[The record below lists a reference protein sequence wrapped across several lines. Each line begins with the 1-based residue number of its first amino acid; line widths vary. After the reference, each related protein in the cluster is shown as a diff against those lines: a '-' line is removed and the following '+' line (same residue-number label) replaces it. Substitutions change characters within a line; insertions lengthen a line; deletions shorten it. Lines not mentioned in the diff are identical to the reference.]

1 MSLENKTAFITG
13 ASRGIGNAIAK
24 KLASNGCNIIVAAKT
39 TEPHPKLEGTIYTAA
54 EELESMGVAA
64 MPVYVDIRDEDVVKN
79 AVEQAVEKMGGID
92 IVINNASAISLTPIE
107 QTSMKRYDLMH
118 DINVRGTFM
127 VSKYCIPHLKNSDN
141 PHILTLAPP
150 LNLDPK
156 WFGNHL
162 AYTMSKYGMSMTVIG
177 QAEQL
182 KDEGIAAN
190 ALWPKTTIATAAILN
205 IVGGEALMK
214 MSRRPEIMADAA
226 YHILTS
232 KSSECSGNFFIDE
245 DVLREN
251 GVSDFDQ
258 YAIDLEQGLMPD
270 LFL

>member
-1 MSLENKTAFITG
+1 MPTAFITG

-24 KLASNGCNIIVAAKT
+24 KLASNGCNIVVAAKT

-54 EELESMGVAA
+54 EELEGMGVKAL
-64 MPVYVDIRDEDVVKN
+64 PVYVDIRDEEVVKN

-182 KDEGIAAN
+182 KDDGIAAN

-214 MSRRPEIMADAA
+214 MSRKPEIMADAA
-226 YHILTS
+226 YYILTS
-232 KSSECSGNFFIDE
+232 NSKECSGNFFISYCLNRIHITRMA
-245 DVLREN
+245 VKMYSYN
-251 GVSDFDQ
+251 C
-258 YAIDLEQGLMPD
+258 
-270 LFL
+270 